1 MPNQSPLC
9 EPLEAAEGVDVE
21 PRLLHDVAV
30 GDAVDG
36 LVADGAAGRHLAPR
50 ADGFEITPLESP
62 ANRGTAIMQGAI
74 LRPSVSIL
82 SVVSAVLWSH

>member
-1 MPNQSPLC
+1 MPFQCSIIFVPNQSPFSELFKSSNF
-9 EPLEAAEGVDVE
+9 LDVE

-30 GDAVDG
+30 GDAAHR

-50 ADGFEITPLESP
+50 ADAFEVAPLESP

-74 LRPSVSIL
+74 CRLR
-82 SVVSAVLWSH
+82 

>member
-9 EPLEAAEGVDVE
+9 EPLEAADGVDVE
-21 PRLLHDVAV
+21 PCLFHDVAV
-30 GDAVDG
+30 WDAADR

-62 ANRGTAIMQGAI
+62 ANRGTAIMQGVI
-74 LRPSVSIL
+74 CRLR
-82 SVVSAVLWSH
+82 